1 MPDGNVEAEVGSEQ
15 AVEAVPGA
23 GHLDHGDQVHSGD
36 HTDSDQRRHHHYH

>member
-23 GHLDHGDQVHSGD
+23 GHLDDCDQVHGGD
-36 HTDSDQRRHHHYH
+36 HTNSDQRRHHNNH